1 MTGRLPRC
9 VLFDLD
15 GTLVDSFPGIQFS
28 VREAFVACELPLA
41 KQDLRAMIGPPI
53 RAILSR
59 AGNVVE
65 KSDLDALEG
74 AFRASYDSKGW
85 RMSVC
90 FPEAIR
96 ILHMLHDRRHR
107 LFVVSNKPLH
117 VSRRVLEEER
127 ILHYFEAVITRD
139 SRLPEYRG
147 KEEMIESLLGERA
160 IADQDCV
167 LVGDTAE
174 DANAA
179 AAVGIDFI
187 WMTHGYGIP
196 AQMSSVPVALTLDC
210 FSQLLPLIEQGA
222 FS

>member
-1 MTGRLPRC
+1 
-9 VLFDLD
+9 
-15 GTLVDSFPGIQFS
+15 
-28 VREAFVACELPLA
+28 
-41 KQDLRAMIGPPI
+41 
-53 RAILSR
+53 
-59 AGNVVE
+59 
-65 KSDLDALEG
+65 
-74 AFRASYDSKGW
+74 
-85 RMSVC
+85 
-90 FPEAIR
+90 
-96 ILHMLHDRRHR
+96 
-107 LFVVSNKPLH
+107 
-117 VSRRVLEEER
+117 
-127 ILHYFEAVITRD
+127 
-139 SRLPEYRG
+139 
-147 KEEMIESLLGERA
+147 MIESLLGERA